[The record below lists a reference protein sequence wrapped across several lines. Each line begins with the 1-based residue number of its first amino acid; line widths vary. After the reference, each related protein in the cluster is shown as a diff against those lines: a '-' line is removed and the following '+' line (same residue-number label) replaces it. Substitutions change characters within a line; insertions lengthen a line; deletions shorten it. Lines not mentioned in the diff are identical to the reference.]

1 MTRPRAVR
9 TLFVIVSVLQFMH
22 ACIMLSCIMNFID
35 RTEEMER
42 LGRLVERNEG
52 SLAVVYGRRRLG
64 KTRLLLEWVGRH
76 DGLYAVADL
85 SSAEIQ
91 RHYFAEAVAS
101 RLPGFAD
108 VEYRDWQVL
117 LSRLASEAKRAG
129 WRGPIVFDEL
139 PYLVLA
145 SPELPSVLQR
155 WVDHEA
161 RDARLV
167 IAVAGSSQRMM
178 QGIVLSSD
186 APLYG
191 RAREILEIR
200 PLDPSFLG
208 AAFRT
213 RKGIRLVE
221 HFTAWGG
228 VPRYWELA
236 AEASENPLLAVE
248 ELVLNPLGPLH
259 REPDRVL
266 IEEVPTA
273 LEVRPILDA
282 IGLGAHRV
290 SEIAGRIGRP
300 ATSISRPLDRLVGM
314 GLARRETPFG
324 ELEKKSRRSLYRI
337 DDPFFRLWFRV
348 VASHRGRLASSSRQ
362 DRLKLLGRYWSQLAA
377 ASWEDLCRR
386 RLPFLT
392 QKTPLGRRGP
402 WGPASR
408 WWRAKEPEWD
418 IVSESLDGKRLLI
431 AEAKWSGHPL
441 TERSLERG
449 SRALGQRALP
459 ALPSR
464 YRDHTFI
471 RVLFVPEL
479 AQGVSKPKKG
489 PLVVTASDIM
499 R

>member
-1 MTRPRAVR
+1 MK
-9 TLFVIVSVLQFMH
+9 
-22 ACIMLSCIMNFID
+22 FID
-35 RTEEMER
+35 RWEEMER
-42 LGRLVERNEG
+42 LGRLVERNAG
-52 SLAVVYGRRRLG
+52 ALAVVYGRRRLG
-64 KTRLLLEWVGRH
+64 KTRLLLEWVGSNE
-76 DGLYAVADL
+76 GLYAVADL

-91 RHYFAEAVAS
+91 RRYFAEAVAS
-101 RLPGFAD
+101 RLPGFGD

-129 WRGPIVFDEL
+129 WRGPLVFDEL

-161 RDARLV
+161 RDAKLV
-167 IAVAGSSQRMM
+167 VAVAGSSQRMM
-178 QGIVLSSD
+178 QGLVLTGD

-191 RAREILEIR
+191 RAREVLEIR
-200 PLDPSFLG
+200 PLDASFLA
-208 AAFRT
+208 AAFGT
-213 RKGIRLVE
+213 RKGIRLVQ

-236 AEASENPLLAVE
+236 VEASKNPLSAVE
-248 ELVLNPLGPLH
+248 QLVMNPLGPLH
-259 REPDRVL
+259 REPDRIL

-282 IGLGAHRV
+282 IGSGAHRV

-324 ELEKKSRRSLYRI
+324 EPEKKSRRSLYKI

-348 VASHRGRLASSSRQ
+348 VASHRGRLASSSREF
-362 DRLKLLGRYWSQLAA
+362 RLKLLDRYWSQLAA
-377 ASWEDLCRR
+377 AAWEDLCRQ
-386 RLPFLT
+386 RLPFVGPET
-392 QKTPLGRRGP
+392 RLGRRGP

-408 WWRAKEPEWD
+408 WWKANEPEWD
-418 IVSESLDGKRLLI
+418 MVSESLDGKRLLI
-431 AEAKWSGHPL
+431 GDAKWSGRPWR
-441 TERSLERG
+441 ERSVESAR
-449 SRALGQRALP
+449 RALAQRALP
-459 ALPSR
+459 TLPSR
-464 YRDHTFI
+464 YRDHTFV

-479 AQGVSKPKKG
+479 ARRASRPRKG
-489 PLVVTASDIM
+489 PMVVTASDIL